1 MAVVRRLLLLATTA
15 LLLSC
20 SSSPV
25 RLSGLAT
32 NDQPPSVPREFR
44 GMWVATVANIDWP
57 SRRDLPV
64 AQQIEEIRK
73 IVQTAKKFNFNA
85 LIVQV
90 RPGADAIYPSPLEPW
105 TEYLTGE
112 QGRAPQPF
120 YDPLST
126 WISMAHENG
135 LELHAWFNPYRA
147 RHSSATS
154 PVASTHFS
162 ITHPHAVRAY
172 GDQQWMDPGEADA
185 AQRTLEVIRDV
196 VRRYDIDAVHID
208 DYFYPYPVK
217 TEPTASAVPP
227 VGSSSALTATEVE
240 FPDDRPWRS
249 YQQAGGKRS
258 RADWRRDN
266 VNRLVVAIHRAVRAE
281 KPWVKFGISPFGL
294 GRPDLRPAGID
305 GFSQY
310 DKLYADVE
318 LWLRE
323 GWLDYLAP
331 QLYWPMEQSAQAF
344 PVLLRYWSSINPH
357 ARHLWIGLFTS
368 RINDTDASWQPD
380 EIVRQVDETRTVV
393 GVTGQIHF
401 SAIALVQN
409 RKRAG
414 DLLLATPYASLAL
427 VPETPW
433 LRDSRKPKPAA
444 PSLTLVVVPT
454 SEGTA
459 DGSAVV
465 AIDMPTRDT
474 VSRLAVWTRY
484 GNSWQFS
491 VQSAA
496 TLQLSMPLRHADGP
510 LNRVSV
516 AAVDRYGVLGSAAT
530 ITPGMQGM
538 TASNGVLQ

>member
-266 VNRLVVAIHRAVRAE
+266 VNRLVVAIHRTVRAE

-510 LNRVSV
+510 LNHVSV

-530 ITPGMQGM
+530 IGPGMQGM